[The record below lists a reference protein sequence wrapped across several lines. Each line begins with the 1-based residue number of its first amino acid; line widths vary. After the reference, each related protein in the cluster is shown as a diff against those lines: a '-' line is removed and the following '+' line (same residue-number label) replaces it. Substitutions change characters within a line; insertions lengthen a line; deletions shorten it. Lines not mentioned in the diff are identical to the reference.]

1 MIWKDGENVQIELWK
16 NFSKRKNST
25 KIPARPGETLEV
37 ALKDATSIENPT
49 FILSGNEFEYNYVK
63 ALGHYYFISD
73 LRSVRHNVI
82 EIDCKQDVLAT
93 YKNEIL
99 VTNAYVLR
107 SASDFNGEVV
117 DNLYPVVANVTYI
130 ETLIENF
137 FPVTPGTYVLG
148 VVGIGENTLKQ
159 GSVTYYG
166 MSKTM
171 LQTMCSYLFSTD
183 VWQRMKND
191 YENPLDNIV
200 SCYWIPFDLSSE
212 STEIIKFGRFELE
225 GCTGYVL
232 SNTVRQK
239 FTDVSIP
246 KHPLASTKGVYLNQE
261 PFTRYYAVS
270 TAFGTIPINSMLLI
284 NSDSLTIGF
293 SIDVITGQGML
304 DIGTSEV
311 DMIKAITQFGIPV
324 SLSQNS
330 ISIGSMIGTIGNLAY
345 TAGSAITGNIPGAIS
360 GSLSAIGSSL
370 SALQGINQT
379 SGANGSFIGARD
391 DLTFIAQFNDITD
404 EDNEHHGR
412 PLCKVKTLSSLNGYT
427 LCSDAS
433 VNLSGFSGDKD
444 EVNAY
449 LNSGFYIE

>member
-1 MIWKDGENVQIELWK
+1 MQVELWK
-16 NFSKRKNST
+16 NFRKRKNST
-25 KIPARPGETLEV
+25 KIPAISGKILEV
-37 ALKDATSIENPT
+37 ALKGATSIENPT
-49 FILSGNEFEYNYVK
+49 FIISGNEFEYNYIK
-63 ALGHYYFISD
+63 ALGHYYFVRD

-82 EIDCKQDVLAT
+82 EVDCDQDVLAT
-93 YKNEIL
+93 YKREIL
-99 VTNAYVLR
+99 STSAYVLR
-107 SASDFNGEVV
+107 SASEFDGEVV
-117 DNLYPVVANVTYI
+117 DNLYPVITNVTYS
-130 ETLIENF
+130 ETFIENF

-148 VVGIGENTLKQ
+148 VVGIGEDTLKQ

-171 LQTMCSYLFSTD
+171 LKTMCSYLFSDD
-183 VWQRMKND
+183 VWQRVKND

-225 GCTGYVL
+225 GCSGYVL
-232 SNTVRQK
+232 SKTVMQT
-239 FTDVSIP
+239 FTNVSIP
-246 KHPLASTKGVYLNQE
+246 KHPLASTKGAYLNQE

-270 TAFGTIPINSMLLI
+270 TAFGTIPINGMLLL

-311 DMIKAITQFGIPV
+311 DMIKVFTQFGIPV

-345 TAGSAITGNIPGAIS
+345 SVGSAITGNIPGAIS
-360 GSLSAIGSSL
+360 GGLSAIGSSV

-391 DLTFIAQFNDITD
+391 DLNFIAQFNAITD

-412 PLCKVKTLSSLNGYT
+412 PLCKVKSLGALSGYT